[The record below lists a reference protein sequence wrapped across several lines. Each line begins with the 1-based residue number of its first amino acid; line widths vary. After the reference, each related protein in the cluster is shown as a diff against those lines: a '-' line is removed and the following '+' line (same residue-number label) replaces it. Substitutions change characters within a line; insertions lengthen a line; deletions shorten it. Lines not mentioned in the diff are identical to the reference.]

1 MLMMKIKLFSNK
13 KLMFYKFLLLK
24 TNQRG
29 YILWKILSINFRK
42 HINFRA
48 CGTKDVEES
57 AKKRK
62 DPKTEVDDK
71 GRVKGEKIEK
81 ELK

>member
-1 MLMMKIKLFSNK
+1 MK
-13 KLMFYKFLLLK
+13 KFLALIFASTL
-24 TNQRG
+24 
-29 YILWKILSINFRK
+29 ILG
-42 HINFRA
+42 A

-71 GRVKGEKIEK
+71 GRVKGEKDWKRAKITFTQINYFTIPMVG
-81 ELK
+81 

>member
-1 MLMMKIKLFSNK
+1 MKNLALIFASTL
-13 KLMFYKFLLLK
+13 
-24 TNQRG
+24 
-29 YILWKILSINFRK
+29 ILG
-42 HINFRA
+42 A

-71 GRVKGEKIEK
+71 GRVKEKR
-81 ELK
+81 LKKS

>member
-13 KLMFYKFLLLK
+13 KLMFYKILLLK
-24 TNQRG
+24 QTKG
-29 YILWKILSINFRK
+29 DIYYEKFLALIFASTLILG
-42 HINFRA
+42 A

-81 ELK
+81 S

>member
-1 MLMMKIKLFSNK
+1 MK
-13 KLMFYKFLLLK
+13 KFLALIFASTL
-24 TNQRG
+24 
-29 YILWKILSINFRK
+29 ILG
-42 HINFRA
+42 A

-81 ELK
+81 ELKHLHKLIILLYQWWDKKK